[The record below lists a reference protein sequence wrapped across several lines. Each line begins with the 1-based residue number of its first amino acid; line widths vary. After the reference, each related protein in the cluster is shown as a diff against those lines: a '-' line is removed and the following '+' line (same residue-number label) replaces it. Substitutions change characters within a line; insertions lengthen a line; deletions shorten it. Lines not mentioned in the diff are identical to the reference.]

1 VVLTARTGFAAGIG
15 SVVVAATSGLLHV
28 PGLVC
33 VGAFEA
39 VLGAGIALD
48 LAQSGRPQDL
58 EFVRQG
64 DTTARLGTEAH
75 VSMLIRNNGRRP
87 VHGVLR
93 DAWPPSAGNTA
104 PTKGSNAA
112 AKNTF
117 PANGSIATP
126 QNAAPTNSSEAAA
139 ENALATNESAATPNH
154 GAPGNGSDAAAIND
168 FAANGSAAAPN
179 HTAPGNGSA
188 AAATNAFAAN
198 GSAAAPNHTAP
209 GNGSAAAATNAFA
222 ANGSAAAPNH
232 GAPGNGSAA
241 AATNAFAA
249 DGSVAT
255 PNHAVHGNGSAAAA
269 TNAFA
274 ADGSVAAPNHAV
286 HGNGSAAAAS
296 TSRPDQLPT
305 EPRHEIDLAPGAAMR
320 IDTVLTP
327 TRRGDRRPD
336 LVTVRSIGPFGL
348 AGRQV
353 SREVGWRLRVLPPF
367 NSRKHLPSRLAQ
379 LRETDGRSP
388 VLVRGQG
395 SEFDSL
401 REYVIGDDV
410 RSIDWRATARRNDVV
425 VRTWRP
431 ERDRHVVIVLDTSRT
446 SAGRVGDEPK
456 LDSAMDAALLLTAV
470 ATRAGDRVDL
480 LAYDDDLRTAVTGA
494 LPGRTLAVFS
504 DAMAV
509 LEPALVELDGTG
521 LTRHLLGRV
530 RRRSLIV
537 LLTSLDTASI
547 NEGLLPELRQLT
559 RKHTVIL
566 ASVAD
571 PRIADLAVGRGSA
584 NAVFAA
590 ASAELSLS
598 VRRRT
603 ADELSRVGV
612 EVVDA
617 VPRDFA
623 PALADRYLA
632 LKAQGRL

>member
-1 VVLTARTGFAAGIG
+1 VVFTARTGIAAGIG

-28 PGLVC
+28 PGLIC

-39 VLGAGIALD
+39 VLGVGIGLD
-48 LAQSGRPQDL
+48 LAQCGRPQDL

-64 DTTARLGTEAH
+64 DTTARLGNQAA
-75 VSMLIRNNGRRP
+75 VSMLIRNIGRRQMR
-87 VHGVLR
+87 GVLR

-104 PTKGSNAA
+104 STKTSDGTSPT
-112 AKNTF
+112 
-117 PANGSIATP
+117 
-126 QNAAPTNSSEAAA
+126 A
-139 ENALATNESAATPNH
+139 ETR
-154 GAPGNGSDAAAIND
+154 
-168 FAANGSAAAPN
+168 
-179 HTAPGNGSA
+179 
-188 AAATNAFAAN
+188 
-198 GSAAAPNHTAP
+198 
-209 GNGSAAAATNAFA
+209 
-222 ANGSAAAPNH
+222 
-232 GAPGNGSAA
+232 
-241 AATNAFAA
+241 A
-249 DGSVAT
+249 DQV
-255 PNHAVHGNGSAAAA
+255 PM
-269 TNAFA
+269 
-274 ADGSVAAPNHAV
+274 
-286 HGNGSAAAAS
+286 
-296 TSRPDQLPT
+296 
-305 EPRHEIDLAPGAAMR
+305 EPRHELDLAPGAATR
-320 IDTVLTP
+320 IDTLLTP
-327 TRRGDRRPD
+327 TRRGDRKPD

-353 SREVGWRLRVLPPF
+353 SQEVGWRLRVLPPF
-367 NSRKHLPSRLAQ
+367 HSRKHLPSRLMQ

-388 VLVRGQG
+388 VLIRGQG

-401 REYVIGDDV
+401 REYVMGDDV

-504 DAMAV
+504 DAMAT
-509 LEPALVELDGTG
+509 LEPALVELDGPG

-571 PRIADLAVGRGSA
+571 PRIAELATARGTA
-584 NAVFAA
+584 NAVFSA

-617 VPRDFA
+617 VPVDFA